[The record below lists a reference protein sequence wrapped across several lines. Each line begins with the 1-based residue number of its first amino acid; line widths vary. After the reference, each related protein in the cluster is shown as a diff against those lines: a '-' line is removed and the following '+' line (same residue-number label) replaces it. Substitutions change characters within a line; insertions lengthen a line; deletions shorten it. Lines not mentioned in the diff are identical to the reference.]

1 MDIDKQH
8 IAGEIERLR
17 EEIRRH
23 NYLYYVEDSPEIS
36 DTEYDALFDRL
47 SELENANPELIS
59 PDSPTQRVGA
69 APASAFE
76 SVAHEIPMLSLGKVT
91 SEGEFLAFHKR
102 VCEGIRNENS
112 AEGQNS
118 SELPLFFDS
127 DIDSEGSVP
136 QILYSC
142 EPKLDGLAVSVRY
155 ENGILVLGATR
166 GDGARGEDVTQNIRT
181 IKSIPL
187 KLRRNFPVLEARGEV
202 VFPKS
207 KFAEM
212 NLSRIEQGEEPF
224 ANPRNASAGSLRQL
238 DPKITAE
245 RPLEA
250 FFYAIGALDLDDE
263 APPKSHREELGLL
276 RRAGLRSVPLAETL
290 NGTREVADYFARIA
304 EIRESLDFEIDG
316 VVVKVDDIETQ
327 RRLGEISRS
336 PRWAVA
342 WKFPAQEK
350 VTTLEDVLWNVGR
363 TAAVTPVA
371 VLAPIEIAGV
381 TVQRASLHN
390 EDQIEKLGLKIGDK
404 VLVRRAGDVIPYIV
418 RAMVELRTG
427 AEREIIPPEKCP
439 DCESELVKEPGDV
452 YRRCPN
458 ISCPAVVA
466 ESLTHWASRG
476 AMDIDGLGPKQIAQL
491 LRENLIADVA
501 DLYRLRKED
510 VANLERFAEKSAEN
524 LVEAINASKNRLL
537 ARFINAL
544 GIRHVGETVAKLLS
558 AEFGSLDNLAKA
570 TAEDLT
576 RIEGVGPEIAG
587 AVVDFF
593 GNENN
598 RKLIEKLRNLG
609 VEPIP
614 PDSIEKKEAVLK
626 GLTFVITGTLSK
638 PREDIKAF
646 LESHGAKVSSS
657 ISRATDYLIHGDSPG
672 SKLEKARQLNVK
684 TLDEPELR
692 EFFRER
698 SITF

>member
-1 MDIDKQH
+1 MDIDKQL
-8 IAGEIERLR
+8 IAEEIERLR

-23 NYLYYVEDSPEIS
+23 NYLYYVVDLPEIS
-36 DTEYDALFDRL
+36 DSEYDALFDRL
-47 SELENANPELIS
+47 SALEEANPESIS

-69 APASAFE
+69 EPATAFK
-76 SVAHEIPMLSLGKVT
+76 SVAHSIPMLSLGKVT
-91 SEGEFLAFHKR
+91 SQGEFLAFHKR
-102 VCEGIRNENS
+102 VRDGLRQDNATERSNS
-112 AEGQNS
+112 I
-118 SELPLFFDS
+118 ELPSVFDS
-127 DIDSEGSVP
+127 DSESDGSEA

-155 ENGILVLGATR
+155 EDGVLVLSATR
-166 GDGARGEDVTQNIRT
+166 GDGNLGEDVTQNIRT

-187 KLRRNFPVLEARGEV
+187 KLRQKFPVLEARGEV

-207 KFAEM
+207 KFAAMNEM
-212 NLSRIEQGEEPF
+212 RIERGEEPF
-224 ANPRNASAGSLRQL
+224 ANPRNAAAGSLRQL

-250 FFYAIGALDLDDE
+250 FFYAVGAIDLGAE
-263 APPKSHREELGLL
+263 EPPKSHREELELL
-276 RRAGLRSVPLAETL
+276 RKAGLRVVPLAEPL
-290 NGTREVADYFARIA
+290 NGPLEVAEYFKRIA

-350 VTTLEDVLWNVGR
+350 VTTLEGVLWNVGR

-371 VLAPIEIAGV
+371 LLTPVEIAGV

-418 RAMVELRTG
+418 RAMEELRTG
-427 AEREIIPPEKCP
+427 GEREIIPPEKCP
-439 DCESELVKEPGDV
+439 DCGSELVKEIGDV

-458 ISCPAVVA
+458 ISCPSVVA
-466 ESLTHWASRG
+466 ESLTHWASRS

-491 LRENLIADVA
+491 LRENLIADVG

-524 LVEAINASKNRLL
+524 LIEAIRASKNRPL

-544 GIRHVGETVAKLLS
+544 GIRHVGETVAKMLS
-558 AEFGSLDNLAKA
+558 AEYGSLDKLAQA
-570 TAEDLT
+570 SVEDLT
-576 RIEGVGPEIAG
+576 LIEGVGPEIAK
-587 AVVDFF
+587 AIVDFF

-609 VEPIP
+609 VEPILP
-614 PDSIEKKEAVLK
+614 EKESKTEAILE
-626 GLTFVITGTLSK
+626 GLTFVLTGTLSR
-638 PREDIKAF
+638 PRDEIKAI
-646 LESHGAKVSSS
+646 LESYGAKVSGSVS
-657 ISRATDYLIHGDSPG
+657 QATDYVIHGDSPG
-672 SKLEKARQLNVK
+672 SKLDKANQLNVK
-684 TLDEPELR
+684 TLDEEALR
-692 EFFRER
+692 EFFRDR
-698 SITF
+698 GIAF